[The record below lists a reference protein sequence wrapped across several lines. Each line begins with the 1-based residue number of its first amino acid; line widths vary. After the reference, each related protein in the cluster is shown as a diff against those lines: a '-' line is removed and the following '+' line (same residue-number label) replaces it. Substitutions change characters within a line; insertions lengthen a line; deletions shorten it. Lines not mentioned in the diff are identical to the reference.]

1 MTPEYD
7 VRLDDREY
15 RVRIRKLDEGGLL
28 VVSVGDETFTLKTAP
43 GQEGVWTVSDQSS
56 HHQVKIVR
64 RMGRNVTVELDGE
77 EKELEWGR
85 VRTQESSSQKRSS
98 SPGGRKVAGGVYPPM
113 PGRITEVRVGVGDA
127 VDEGQTVCVLEAM
140 KMFNELKAPISG
152 TVKEVTVEP
161 GTTVTPDDLLVLI
174 G

>member
-98 SPGGRKVAGGVYPPM
+98 SPGGTSSSAGRRAKVSSTGTPTRFSSPRPA
-113 PGRITEVRVGVGDA
+113 ILTALATEECA
-127 VDEGQTVCVLEAM
+127 SAEA
-140 KMFNELKAPISG
+140 
-152 TVKEVTVEP
+152 
-161 GTTVTPDDLLVLI
+161 
-174 G
+174 